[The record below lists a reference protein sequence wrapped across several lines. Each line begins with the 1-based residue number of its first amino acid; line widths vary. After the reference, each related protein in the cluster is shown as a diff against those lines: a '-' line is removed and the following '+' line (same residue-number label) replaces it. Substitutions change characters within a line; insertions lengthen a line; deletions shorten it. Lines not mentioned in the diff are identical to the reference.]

1 MSVLKSNWAVGW
13 NAKEQTHNAAMAKRV
28 ILGES
33 MAYLMDGGDELTRRF
48 ASTVLD
54 AIGFANGAYNPKE
67 ASKSETR
74 IASNGMQA
82 KDIDYIHRK
91 FASDIYSKY
100 LAKPFMSD
108 EEFAKYITEETLR
121 DNGKQEF
128 LDLLEKDIHKTF
140 GVRL

>member
-13 NAKEQTHNAAMAKRV
+13 NAQEQMHNASLVKQV
-28 ILGES
+28 ILGEAMS
-33 MAYLMDGGDELTRRF
+33 YLMSGGDEQTRRF

-54 AIGFANGAYNPKE
+54 AIGFTQGALGE
-67 ASKSETR
+67 RDASKGDVAIHSTME
-74 IASNGMQA
+74 A
-82 KDIDYIHRK
+82 KDIEYIHRK
-91 FASDIYSKY
+91 YASDIYSKH

-121 DNGKQEF
+121 DNGKQEY
-128 LDLLEKDIHKTF
+128 LDLLEKDIRKAF

>member
-1 MSVLKSNWAVGW
+1 MILKSNWAVGW
-13 NAKEQTHNAAMAKRV
+13 NAQEQIHNASLVKQV

-33 MAYLMDGGDELTRRF
+33 MAYLMNGGDEQTRRF
-48 ASTVLD
+48 SSTVLD
-54 AIGFANGAYNPKE
+54 KIGFTQGALGEKDVTKGGTSIHSTMESKE
-67 ASKSETR
+67 
-74 IASNGMQA
+74 
-82 KDIDYIHRK
+82 IDYIHRK

>member
-13 NAKEQTHNAAMAKRV
+13 NAQEQMHNASLVKQV
-28 ILGES
+28 ILGEAMS
-33 MAYLMDGGDELTRRF
+33 YLMSGGDEQTRKF
-48 ASTVLD
+48 ASTILD
-54 AIGFANGAYNPKE
+54 SISFTSGALGE
-67 ASKSETR
+67 RDASKGDVAIHSTME
-74 IASNGMQA
+74 A
-82 KDIDYIHRK
+82 KDIEYIHRK
-91 FASDIYSKY
+91 FASDIYSKH

-121 DNGKQEF
+121 DNGKQEY

>member
-1 MSVLKSNWAVGW
+1 MVKLTANWAVGW

-33 MAYLMDGGDELTRRF
+33 MAYLMGGGDELTRSF